1 MNSQI
6 EHLESKEDNTLKHLG
21 ENAEYQRQ
29 ILKLSIKKGLLMQNK
44 NHKILKGMTVFL
56 MANKFRSGCMHI
68 SINNAS

>member
-29 ILKLSIKKGLLMQNK
+29 ILKLSIKKGSLMQNK
-44 NHKILKGMTVFL
+44 KTQNT
-56 MANKFRSGCMHI
+56 
-68 SINNAS
+68 